1 VSDSAP
7 KLEDERPIA
16 HHYVLVLVVEVLTL
30 TTLFLLARAFR

>member
-1 VSDSAP
+1 MDQAP

-30 TTLFLLARAFR
+30 ATLYWLSRAFR